1 MKSMYRLALLGTL
14 LGSAASLQAA
24 DLKIGFVNTERLY
37 KDAAPSVQIWK
48 KLDKEF
54 GPRDAELKKLLSRGR
69 ELESTFVKLPANSPD
84 RKNIERELASVD
96 REYQAKLREYRDDMN
111 QRRNEEF
118 TAIQERANRIIRQ
131 IAEREQFDL
140 ILQDAVYAS
149 PKLDITVKVL
159 KELEK

>member
-1 MKSMYRLALLGTL
+1 MYRLALLGTL

-24 DLKIGFVNTERLY
+24 DLKVGYINTERVYREASPALQ
-37 KDAAPSVQIWK
+37 AQK
-48 KLDKEF
+48 KLEREF
-54 GPRDAELKKLLSRGR
+54 AVREQELKKLAARGK
-69 ELESTFVKLPANSPD
+69 ELEGLIARNKTNETE
-84 RKNIERELASVD
+84 RKAQERELASVE
-96 REYQAKLREYRDDMN
+96 REYQAKMRDFRDDLN
-111 QRRNEEF
+111 QRRNEEY
-118 TAIQERANRIIRQ
+118 ASVQERANRIIRQ